1 MDKSYFIQRLN
12 SLELP
17 VGEYYILSSG
27 SLLLYGL
34 REEANDID
42 LCVSKELFESTLKEK
57 YQDLVTFKNQIE
69 NDKKDKLINS
79 FYMLTDEDKADVIEN
94 KAKYSLDD
102 IEAKLSVICVR
113 KKVNF
118 DLDED
123 DASKDRK
130 NDVDTNI
137 MTYKLETEESST
149 PAWISALKKT
159 QNNRKEN

>member
-1 MDKSYFIQRLN
+1 MQKSFNKENDKTKN
-12 SLELP
+12 ACGGKEDEKTKHSLETEL
-17 VGEYYILSSG
+17 
-27 SLLLYGL
+27 
-34 REEANDID
+34 EELQNKY
-42 LCVSKELFESTLKEK
+42 SKLEED
-57 YQDLVTFKNQIE
+57 YNALVEFKNQIE
-69 NDKKDKLINS
+69 NEKKDALINS